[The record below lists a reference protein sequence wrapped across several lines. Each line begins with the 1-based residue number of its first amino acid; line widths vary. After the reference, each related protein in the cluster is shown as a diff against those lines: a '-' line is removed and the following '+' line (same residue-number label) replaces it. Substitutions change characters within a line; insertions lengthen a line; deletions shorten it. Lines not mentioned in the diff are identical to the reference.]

1 MNKFTLFV
9 YCNFL
14 VLLSTTVYIQNINK
28 QNVNIADETLTDYSF
43 LGRYHYTKFQ
53 KEYWRR
59 LNKEN
64 IWYWIVKFCPFVLYV
79 YGFGR
84 TFLNMVS
91 LTTWTLI
98 WTSSISCRLWR
109 QMSYSSLSDN
119 GMLQIF
125 SFLIKWLYGAL

>member
-1 MNKFTLFV
+1 MSPQDNQYMDWQVFSICILQ
-9 YCNFL
+9 FL
-14 VLLSTTVYIQNINK
+14 VLLSTPVYIQNINK

-109 QMSYSSLSDN
+109 RHWRNTWVHLMLLSR
-119 GMLQIF
+119 
-125 SFLIKWLYGAL
+125 K